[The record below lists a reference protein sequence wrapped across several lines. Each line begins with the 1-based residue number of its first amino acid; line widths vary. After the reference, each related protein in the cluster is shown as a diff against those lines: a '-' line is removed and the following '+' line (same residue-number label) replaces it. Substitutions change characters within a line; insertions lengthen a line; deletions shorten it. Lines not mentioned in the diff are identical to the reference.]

1 MSILE
6 AKFLQLMLPLIR
18 RESQRILKRIIRR
31 KDIRNQIIDII
42 WLMILQRLN
51 NISHS
56 FFLQFLS
63 KEVSLILSLL
73 DLILTES

>member
-31 KDIRNQIIDII
+31 KDIRDQIIDII

>member
-31 KDIRNQIIDII
+31 KDIRDQIIDII
-42 WLMILQRLN
+42 RLMILQRLN